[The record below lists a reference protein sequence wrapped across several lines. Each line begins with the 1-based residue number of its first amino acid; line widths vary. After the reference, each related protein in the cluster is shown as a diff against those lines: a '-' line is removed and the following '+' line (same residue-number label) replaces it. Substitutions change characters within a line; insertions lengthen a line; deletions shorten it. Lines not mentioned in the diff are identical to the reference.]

1 MIVSSSRLSLPPS
14 SSSSS
19 SLQVVWTAA
28 SSGRTSRLDSYL
40 DAADLPTAAQTQIET
55 DLEISISNSTL
66 SFNILFLPIFI
77 CYKNYKR
84 GKEEL
89 NWSDVKISRLK
100 NATPEILDISRRHI
114 SSVYAEDGFR

>member
-14 SSSSS
+14 PSSSS

-77 CYKNYKR
+77 CYKNMKGGKR
-84 GKEEL
+84 S
-89 NWSDVKISRLK
+89 WIDP
-100 NATPEILDISRRHI
+100 T
-114 SSVYAEDGFR
+114 